1 MVMANDQLQFLQPD
15 DWRINVK
22 DAWQVL
28 WWCRHL
34 AITKNQLEDA
44 VASVGCSVADIRRYL
59 NRQEQFIAVNTPP
72 SQAPNSGAHLMSRS
86 RINRSPF

>member
-1 MVMANDQLQFLQPD
+1 MANEQLQFLQPE

-34 AITKNQLEDA
+34 GITKNQMEEA
-44 VASVGCSVADIRRYL
+44 VASVGCGVADVKRYL
-59 NRQEQFIAVNTPP
+59 NRQEQFITINTPP
-72 SQAPNSGAHLMSRS
+72 AQAPSSGAHITSRS